1 MKLLFIVSFILAITP
16 QRCQEESEES
26 LENQAIDG
34 VDYLAEDIKI
44 RKAIEEWEKFI
55 YESNAAVYS
64 AQKQISQAVDRAEDP
79 HLRHR
84 GKFKSLVFKAET
96 QLESLSGKLLKADRF
111 DIEDCNYDEATL
123 QKMREFQVQV
133 NNKIYKLNETL
144 SELKS
149 AEFYKP

>member
-1 MKLLFIVSFILAITP
+1 MKLLFIFSFILTITP
-16 QRCQEESEES
+16 QRCQEENEENF
-26 LENQAIDG
+26 ENQYVDG
-34 VDYLAEDIKI
+34 FDYLAEDIKV
-44 RKAIEEWEKFI
+44 RKAIAEWEKFI

-64 AQKQISQAVDRAEDP
+64 AQKQISQAADRAEDP

-84 GKFKSLVFKAET
+84 GKFKSLVIKAET
-96 QLESLSGKLLKADRF
+96 QLESLSGKLLRADRF
-111 DIEDCNYDEATL
+111 DIEDCDYDETTL

-149 AEFYKP
+149 AEFNKP